1 MKQKNYPNNHFSLI
15 VYLLYT
21 TWIGNFLIA
30 HENHISYAANLFI
43 KEFSKQ
49 IQLNNSID
57 MVQEVNST

>member
-15 VYLLYT
+15 VYLLYA
-21 TWIGNFLIA
+21 TWIEKFLIA
-30 HENHISYAANLFI
+30 HDDHISYAANLFI

-49 IQLNNSID
+49 IQLDNSIV